1 VLGEKGIAPA
11 VAAVVIAALI
21 GGAGVPVYVDSNFDQ
36 QPDEPLYALERAGE
50 SIKETAV
57 NAGLYGN
64 KLDWQIDRCDERR
77 KEFENMAAEN
87 KARRYMGL
95 LRRANKRMRNA
106 CGCVENREGLDRAE
120 NAAEKHLEVLKRV
133 RKKVPE
139 NARWGI
145 NNAIRNARRYKEGLE
160 RARKAVEK
168 RRGPPGKIREI
179 IEEKL
184 KEAKRRRGK

>member
-11 VAAVVIAALI
+11 VAVAVIATLI
-21 GGAGVPVYVDSNFDQ
+21 GSAGVPVYVDSNLDQ

-50 SIKETAV
+50 SIKEAAV

-168 RRGPPGKIREI
+168 RRGPPRKIREI